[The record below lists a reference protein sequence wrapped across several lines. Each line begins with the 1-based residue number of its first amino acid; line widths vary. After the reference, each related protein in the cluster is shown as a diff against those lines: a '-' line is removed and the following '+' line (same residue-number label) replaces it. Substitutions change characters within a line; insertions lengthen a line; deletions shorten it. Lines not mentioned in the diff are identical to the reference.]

1 MNKDTLPPGWTGNK
15 SRHHMKIEGYTL
27 KVERSTHD
35 TSRWVCEIW
44 VTSPLNN
51 FVLLRDYVRYISAE
65 EARDAC
71 KWLLRDHLSRASRLL
86 ENMEYAGG
94 TCATRT
100 GR

>member
-1 MNKDTLPPGWTGNK
+1 MNKDTLSPGWTGNK

-44 VTSPLNN
+44 VTSSLKN
-51 FVLLRDYVRYISAE
+51 FVLLRDYARYISAE

-71 KWLLRDHLSRASRLL
+71 KRRLRDHLSRALRLL
-86 ENMEYAGG
+86 G
-94 TCATRT
+94 
-100 GR
+100 

>member
-1 MNKDTLPPGWTGNK
+1 
-15 SRHHMKIEGYTL
+15 MKIEDYTL

-35 TSRWVCEIW
+35 TSRWVFEIW
-44 VTSPLNN
+44 VGSSLKN
-51 FVLLRDYVRYISAE
+51 FVLLRDYGRYSSPE

-71 KWLLRDHLSRASRLL
+71 KRRLRDHLSRASRAL

-100 GR
+100 GRW

>member
-35 TSRWVCEIW
+35 TSRWVWEIW
-44 VTSPLNN
+44 FATGLKNS
-51 FVLLRDYVRYISAE
+51 VLLRDYGRYTSPE

-71 KWLLRDHLSRASRLL
+71 KRRFRDHLSRTLRLL
-86 ENMEYAGG
+86 G
-94 TCATRT
+94 
-100 GR
+100 